1 MVRRPLCLSS
11 SGATDAEVPGFG
23 HPQRE
28 VVKSPDVLA
37 SRVCGVTVTLT
48 RGARGICHCFPH
60 FFFFTLNLPQ
70 RQSSPMKTLWFRHAD
85 TWHPTG
91 LRSQLLSL
99 ETAVFQAPR
108 LEGGLPPSRRGGVR
122 VCSVPGSGSAS
133 GAPRHG
139 QGAVGRRSRAGRAHR
154 ASAGFPSCR
163 RMPRPSLRGTP
174 GSRGLGEELVDEC
187 TVKRE
192 AGKTVKAGESG
203 GCRSAVASW
212 AQLTASSQVQ
222 KDP

>member
-48 RGARGICHCFPH
+48 RGARGICHCFSH

-85 TWHPTG
+85 AWHPTG

-139 QGAVGRRSRAGRAHR
+139 QGAVGRRSRAGRAHQALGR
-154 ASAGFPSCR
+154 LPVLSPDATAQPPRGSGEQGVGRGAG
-163 RMPRPSLRGTP
+163 
-174 GSRGLGEELVDEC
+174 
-187 TVKRE
+187 
-192 AGKTVKAGESG
+192 
-203 GCRSAVASW
+203 
-212 AQLTASSQVQ
+212 
-222 KDP
+222 

>member
-23 HPQRE
+23 RPQRE

-48 RGARGICHCFPH
+48 RGARGICHCFSH
-60 FFFFTLNLPQ
+60 FFFFFTLNLPQ

-108 LEGGLPPSRRGGVR
+108 LEGGLPPSGGVGCACARCPARHRELPATGRGPWGGAPERGGHTE
-122 VCSVPGSGSAS
+122 P
-133 GAPRHG
+133 
-139 QGAVGRRSRAGRAHR
+139 
-154 ASAGFPSCR
+154 SAGFLSCCQ
-163 RMPRPSLRGTP
+163 MPRPSLRGAP

-187 TVKRE
+187 SVKRE

>member
-91 LRSQLLSL
+91 LRTQLLSL

-108 LEGGLPPSRRGGVR
+108 LEGGLPPSRRGGGAR
-122 VCSVPGSGSAS
+122 VLGARLRFGIGSSPPRAGGRGAALQSGEGTPSLGRLPVLSPDATAQPPRGSGE
-133 GAPRHG
+133 
-139 QGAVGRRSRAGRAHR
+139 QGVGRGAGRSKAVLNAR
-154 ASAGFPSCR
+154 QGR
-163 RMPRPSLRGTP
+163 R
-174 GSRGLGEELVDEC
+174 
-187 TVKRE
+187 
-192 AGKTVKAGESG
+192 
-203 GCRSAVASW
+203 
-212 AQLTASSQVQ
+212 
-222 KDP
+222 

>member
-1 MVRRPLCLSS
+1 MSVILWRHGRRGPRFRPPAAG
-11 SGATDAEVPGFG
+11 SGKEPGCPRVTSVWGNG
-23 HPQRE
+23 HPDSGSLRYL
-28 VVKSPDVLA
+28 SLF
-37 SRVCGVTVTLT
+37 
-48 RGARGICHCFPH
+48 FPF

-70 RQSSPMKTLWFRHAD
+70 RQSSPMKTLWFRHTD

-163 RMPRPSLRGTP
+163 RMPRPSLRGAP

-187 TVKRE
+187 TVKGE